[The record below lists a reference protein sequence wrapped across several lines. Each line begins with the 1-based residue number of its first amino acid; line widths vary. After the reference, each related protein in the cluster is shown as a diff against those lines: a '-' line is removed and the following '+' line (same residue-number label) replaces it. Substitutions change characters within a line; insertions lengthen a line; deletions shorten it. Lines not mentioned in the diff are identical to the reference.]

1 MADKLDKL
9 TAKQTAFVEALLS
22 GMTQI
27 DAYRAA
33 YDVSGMSDNA
43 QHVEASKL
51 CQNPK
56 ISLRLAEAAQASREK
71 MEISTVRLTEM
82 ALEAYEVARHNS
94 NASHMT
100 GAVLAIGKLNGLIVE
115 RSERKVENVGPLKSR
130 EEMITELNRLGAE
143 MGLVIID
150 NAPASRH

>member
-22 GMTQI
+22 GMTQV

-56 ISLRLAEAAQASREK
+56 ISLRLAEAAKASREK
-71 MEISTVRLTEM
+71 MEISTARLTEM
-82 ALEAYEVARHNS
+82 ALEAYEVARENS

-100 GAVLAIGKLNGLIVE
+100 SAVLAIGKLNGLIVE
-115 RSERKVENVGPLKSR
+115 RSERKVENVRPVTSR
-130 EEMITELNRLGAE
+130 EEMVAELNKVAAD
-143 MGLVIID
+143 MGLVIVD
-150 NAPASRH
+150 NAPAFRH

>member
-1 MADKLDKL
+1 MADKL
-9 TAKQTAFVEALLS
+9 TSKQTAFVEALLS
-22 GMTQI
+22 GMTQV

-56 ISLRLAEAAQASREK
+56 IAQRLAEAAQASREK
-71 MEISTVRLTEM
+71 MEISTARLTEM

-94 NASHMT
+94 NAAHMT
-100 GAVLAIGKLNGLIVE
+100 GAVLAIGKLNGLIVD
-115 RSERKVENVGPLKSR
+115 RQERKVENVRPKASR
-130 EEMITELNRLGAE
+130 EEMIAELNKVAAE
-143 MGLVIID
+143 MGVSIID

>member
-1 MADKLDKL
+1 M

>member
-22 GMTQI
+22 GMTQV

-56 ISLRLAEAAQASREK
+56 ISLCLAEAAKASREK
-71 MEISTVRLTEM
+71 MEISTARLTEM
-82 ALEAYEVARHNS
+82 ALEAYEVAKTNG

-100 GAVLAIGKLNGLIVE
+100 GAVLAIGKLNGLIID
-115 RSERKVENVGPLKSR
+115 RQERKVENVRPVTSR
-130 EEMITELNRLGAE
+130 EEMVAELNKVAAD
-143 MGLVIID
+143 MGLVIVD

>member
-1 MADKLDKL
+1 MADKLDRL

-22 GMTQI
+22 GMTQV

-33 YDVSGMSDNA
+33 YDCSNMSENA
-43 QHVEASKL
+43 LYREASL
-51 CQNPK
+51 LTRHPK
-56 ISLRLAEAAQASREK
+56 VAQRLAEAAKASREK
-71 MEISTVRLTEM
+71 MEISTARLTEM
-82 ALEAYEVARHNS
+82 ALEAYEVAKINS

-115 RSERKVENVGPLKSR
+115 RSERKVENVRPVTSR
-130 EEMITELNRLGAE
+130 EEMVAELNKVAAD
-143 MGLVIID
+143 MGLVIVD